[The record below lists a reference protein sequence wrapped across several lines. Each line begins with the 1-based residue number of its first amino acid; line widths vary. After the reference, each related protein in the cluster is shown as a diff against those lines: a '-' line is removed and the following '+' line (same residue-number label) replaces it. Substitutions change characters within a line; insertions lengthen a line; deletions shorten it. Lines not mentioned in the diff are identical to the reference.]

1 MMKAMSLVNNTGMSA
16 VSSSS
21 NTSDDHESLG
31 GDHD

>member
-1 MMKAMSLVNNTGMSA
+1 VNNTGMNV